1 MGDRVDDLPL
11 FSLAAWRA
19 FVAASILAFM
29 PARIRSL
36 LLSVLSGAGGGVSG
50 GGGVGVSGACDGCES
65 GDLDRPVVVLIFEA
79 PETDHVEVLLA
90 RTRVLIGETDV
101 ELLGLRPLAARRL
114 RVQLLSLSRCMVF

>member
-29 PARIRSL
+29 PARTRSL

-50 GGGVGVSGACDGCES
+50 GGVGVSGGCDGCES
-65 GDLDRPVVVLIFEA
+65 GDLDRPLVVLIFEA
-79 PETDHVEVLLA
+79 AETVRVELLLA
-90 RTRVLIGETDV
+90 RTRVLIGEKDV
-101 ELLGLRPLAARRL
+101 ELLRLRPLAARRL